1 MQRSFYLPCYF
12 LKSPTIPVSVLLC
25 CETCWRNSF
34 FYDLEWFLLSFQLC
48 WHLFFLS
55 SSFLLFA
62 VPLASQA
69 ETFWSPM
76 WQHWVCM
83 FANLQ
88 EGLQFIV
95 YVICK
100 SLFMLYT
107 CNFFRLVYLV
117 KKMIVV
123 ALLEWLAISV
133 LNFPTAV
140 PL

>member
-1 MQRSFYLPCYF
+1 
-12 LKSPTIPVSVLLC
+12 
-25 CETCWRNSF
+25 
-34 FYDLEWFLLSFQLC
+34 
-48 WHLFFLS
+48 
-55 SSFLLFA
+55 
-62 VPLASQA
+62 
-69 ETFWSPM
+69 
-76 WQHWVCM
+76 M